1 MARGNRR
8 NGRRGFTL
16 IEVLLAGSITAAAC
30 TVATML
36 IQSISQTASASSGK
50 YAGVVAARDGLSCID
65 MLVEEAALIGY
76 WDSSQVLLWRN
87 DDNGDG
93 QINLSEMMLVR
104 YDVDDRDLSLRD
116 VPVSG
121 AQNSVV
127 PFNQFVALTAAQAVE
142 QHANVR
148 VRGMIGNLS
157 AFAARCDGTG
167 GDAQA
172 VQVTLTVESGDD
184 AQTLHTL
191 MTLRNR
197 TREKMP

>member
-1 MARGNRR
+1 MARQNRR

-16 IEVLLAGSITAAAC
+16 IEVLLAASITAAAC

-50 YAGVVAARDGLSCID
+50 YAGVVAARDSLSCID

-76 WDSSQVLLWRN
+76 WDGSRVLLWRN

-93 QINLSEMMLVR
+93 QINLSELMLVR
-104 YDVDDRDLSLRD
+104 YDVDSQKLSLRD

-121 AQNSVV
+121 AQNTAV
-127 PFNQFVALTAAQAVE
+127 PFNQFVVVTAAQAVE
-142 QHANVR
+142 QHANLR
-148 VRGMIGNLS
+148 VRQMVGNLS
-157 AFAARCDGTG
+157 AFAAWCDGIAG
-167 GDAQA
+167 NVQA

-184 AQTLHTL
+184 AQTLHAL
-191 MTLRNR
+191 MTLRSR
-197 TREKMP
+197 TREKAL